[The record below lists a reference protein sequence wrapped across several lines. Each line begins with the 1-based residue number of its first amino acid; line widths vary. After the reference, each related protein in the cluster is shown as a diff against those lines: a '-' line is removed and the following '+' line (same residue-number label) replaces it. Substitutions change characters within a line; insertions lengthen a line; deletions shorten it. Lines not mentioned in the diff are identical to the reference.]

1 MKAIMSLALASV
13 FLCAAPAWA
22 QALKAPEVQ
31 SRVDAVVPPDLPAG
45 ALPADCVL
53 MVDVDE
59 QGHVVGVNVIQS
71 ASLALDQAAVSAMK
85 QWTFLPAS
93 RNGLPIASRIRA
105 PFHFA
110 APPASQPSAASQ
122 PASAP
127 LSAPAVAI
135 VAAASQPAPEADV
148 QQTPVSES
156 HTTNFEVA
164 VHGERKAPSHGSAD
178 FQIQVGA
185 LQAVPHKT
193 ASEILKLA
201 PGITL
206 TNEGGEAHADQVF
219 LRGFDARE
227 GQDIEFSVDGVPIN
241 ESGNLHGNGY
251 ADTHFII
258 PELVTDLHVLEGPFD
273 PRQGNY
279 AVAGSADFTLG
290 LTQRGI
296 TAKATYGS
304 FDTERLLFLWG
315 PAQASTHTFVGAELY
330 QTQGFGQNRDGKRGT
345 FIGQYEG
352 SLSKDTTFRLTAQ
365 AYIASFHSAGVLRDD
380 DYRSGKVSFYD
391 TYDPLQGEDS
401 GRYSVSGVIST
412 HVGDTIFHNQV
423 YAIARPMNLRENFTG
438 FTEDA
443 QQPLQ
448 SPHGQRGDLI
458 ELKMMEYTFG
468 ARGFVDYKTTLF
480 GLQQE
485 IELGYFGRG
494 DFVQSSQ
501 HRIEAATAAPYRT
514 DNDLDSVLGD
524 FGMYADANL
533 HFTRWL
539 SLRGGLRG
547 DIFTY
552 DVRNNCAVHSVD
564 HPSLSTP
571 PGDGSCLSQE
581 GLGQYREPQQEATT
595 VSAALLPR
603 GAVVVGPFEGV
614 SLALSAGQGVRS
626 IDPIYITQDTRTP
639 FATANSYDAGLSLAR
654 HLGAFD
660 LSARTSGFLTR
671 VDKDLVFSETE
682 GRNVLGGASSR
693 IGSASSARLGGAF
706 FDVSANYTFVHAY
719 FEGSNLLIPYIPD
732 SVFRLD
738 ASLFGDV
745 PYFKIKGTPFHGL
758 FGLGTSYVAP
768 RPLPQSERGDAQFL
782 VDANASLGWRT
793 FELSLACLNL
803 LNSKYRLGEYN
814 YVSNFASGAL
824 PNLVPVRHFSAGAP
838 LTLMLSLAVN
848 FGGAQ

>member
-1 MKAIMSLALASV
+1 MKALLSLAMASV
-13 FLCAAPAWA
+13 FFASTARA

-31 SRVDAVVPPDLPAG
+31 SRVDAVVPADLAPG
-45 ALPADCVL
+45 TLPADCVL

-59 QGHVVGVNVIQS
+59 QGHVVGVKILQS
-71 ASLALDQAAVSAMK
+71 ASPALDAAALSAMK

-110 APPASQPSAASQ
+110 APPVSQPVAASQ
-122 PASAP
+122 PESAP
-127 LSAPAVAI
+127 VAI
-135 VAAASQPAPEADV
+135 VAAASQPAEEPDV
-148 QQTPVSES
+148 QQTPVSQS
-156 HTTNFEVA
+156 HETNFEVA

-185 LQAVPHKT
+185 LQAVPHKS

-206 TNEGGEAHADQVF
+206 SNEGGEAHADQVF

-290 LTQRGI
+290 LSQRGI

-304 FDTERLLFLWG
+304 FDTQRLLFLWG

-330 QTQGFGQNRDGKRGT
+330 QTRGFGQNRDGKRGA
-345 FIGQYEG
+345 FVGQYEG
-352 SLSKDTTFRLTAQ
+352 SLSKDTTLRLTGQ
-365 AYIASFHSAGVLRDD
+365 AYLASFHSAGVLRDD
-380 DYRSGKVSFYD
+380 DYRAGKVGFYD

-401 GRYSVSGVIST
+401 ARYSVSGVVST
-412 HVGDTIFHNQV
+412 HVGDTIFHNQM

-438 FTEDA
+438 FSQDV
-443 QQPLQ
+443 QGPLQ
-448 SPHGQRGDLI
+448 SPHDQRGDLI
-458 ELKMMEYTFG
+458 ALKIMEYTVG
-468 ARGFVDYKTTLF
+468 ARGFVDYKSSVF

-485 IELGYFGRG
+485 IELGYFARG
-494 DFVQSSQ
+494 DSAQTSQ
-501 HRIEAATAAPYRT
+501 HRIEDATGAPYRT
-514 DNDLDSVLGD
+514 DTDLDSVLGD
-524 FGMYADANL
+524 FGMYVDANL
-533 HFTRWL
+533 HFARWL

-547 DIFTY
+547 DVFTY
-552 DVRNNCAVHSVD
+552 DVRNNCAVHTVN
-564 HPSLSTP
+564 HPSLSNP
-571 PGDGSCLSQE
+571 PGDSSCLSQE
-581 GLGQYREPQQEATT
+581 NFGQYREPQQESTT
-595 VSAALLPR
+595 VSSALMPR
-603 GAVVVGPFEGV
+603 GALLIGPFEGA

-626 IDPIYITQDTRTP
+626 IDPIYVTQDVRTP

-654 HLGAFD
+654 HVGPLDLTARSSAFW
-660 LSARTSGFLTR
+660 TR
-671 VDKDLVFSETE
+671 VDKDLVFSESA
-682 GRNVLGGASSR
+682 GRNVLGGPSSR

-706 FDVSANYTFVHAY
+706 FDVSANYTYVHAY
-719 FEGSNLLIPYIPD
+719 FEGSNLLIPYIPN

-738 ASLFGDV
+738 ASLFGDL
-745 PYFKIKGTPFHGL
+745 PYFAIAGTPFHGL
-758 FGLGTSYVAP
+758 FGLGTSYVAA
-768 RPLPQSERGDAQFL
+768 RPLPQSEHGDAQL
-782 VDANASLGWRT
+782 LIDANASLGWRN

-803 LNSKYRLGEYN
+803 LDSKYRLGEYN
-814 YVSNFASGAL
+814 YVSSFTRVGL

-848 FGGAQ
+848 FGARQ